1 MISSTQAIRKRLL
14 EAGVSFAPNANIAE
28 HLLPGD
34 IEVIQAEVERHMQA
48 VLDALVIDTNPAH
61 NTQGTAKRIAKMYVR
76 EVFAGRFEAAP
87 AVTDFQ
93 NDSGLDEI
101 YSLGP
106 IAVRSACAHHLV
118 PVTGRMWVGVL
129 PGDKLIGI
137 SKFVRLANWILSRP
151 HLQEEATVMLADE
164 LEGRLKPKGLAVVLK
179 AQHQCMVWRGV
190 RETGTI
196 MTTSIMRGAFRDSKA
211 MRSEFMTQI
220 KD

>member
-1 MISSTQAIRKRLL
+1 MNSTQAIRKRLL

-28 HLLPGD
+28 HLRPGD
-34 IEVIQAEVERHMQA
+34 IEVIQAEVERHMQD
-48 VLDALVIDTNPAH
+48 VLDALVIDPNRDH

-87 AVTDFQ
+87 EVTDFQ
-93 NDSGLDEI
+93 NDSALDEV

-137 SKFVRLANWILSRP
+137 SKFVRLANWMLTKFLRP
-151 HLQEEATVMLADE
+151 SK
-164 LEGRLKPKGLAVVLK
+164 GKPARRAHRPCSYGSKHA
-179 AQHQCMVWRGV
+179 RSGV
-190 RETGTI
+190 RGATRST
-196 MTTSIMRGAFRDSKA
+196 RGSPIQSGGCR
-211 MRSEFMTQI
+211 
-220 KD
+220 

>member
-1 MISSTQAIRKRLL
+1 MSSTQAIRKRLL
-14 EAGVSFAPNANIAE
+14 DAGVSFAPNANIAE
-28 HLLPGD
+28 HLRPGD
-34 IEVIQAEVERHMQA
+34 IEVIQGEVERHMQA
-48 VLDALVIDTNPAH
+48 VLDALVIDTNRDH
-61 NTQGTAKRIAKMYVR
+61 NSQGTAKRIAKMYVR

-87 AVTDFQ
+87 EVTEFQ
-93 NDSGLDEI
+93 NDSGLDEV

-151 HLQEEATVMLADE
+151 HLQEEATFMLADE

-190 RETGTI
+190 RETQTI

-211 MRSEFMTQI
+211 MRSEFMAQI
-220 KD
+220 RD